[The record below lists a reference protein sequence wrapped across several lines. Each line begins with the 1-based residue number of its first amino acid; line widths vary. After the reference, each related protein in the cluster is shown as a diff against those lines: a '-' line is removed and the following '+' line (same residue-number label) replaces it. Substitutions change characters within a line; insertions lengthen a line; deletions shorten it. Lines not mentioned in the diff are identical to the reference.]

1 MEYAFLSDA
10 GLYRM
15 TNEDC
20 VGVFTVSDVFTVALL
35 LDGMGGVNGG
45 TVASHMAYTTM
56 ATELELR
63 LSFLLCEEGG
73 ITHRAVGDVLR
84 SAAREANRAVYEHA
98 RQNVE
103 LRGMGTTLV
112 AAVFYGKHCC
122 ILNVGDSRAY
132 YFSEGQMTQVTKD
145 QSYLQYLLDHDQ
157 ISEKDVG
164 DFKEKNVIMS
174 AVGTEYELK
183 SDLYYLS
190 FTETDTEKILLC
202 SDGLHDYV
210 PEETIRRTVNK
221 RRSLDV
227 IVSKLID
234 AAYDGGGED
243 NISAVLLRI

>member
-15 TNEDC
+15 TNEDRA
-20 VGVFTVSDVFTVALL
+20 GVFTVSDVFTVALL
-35 LDGMGGVNGG
+35 LDGMGGVSGG
-45 TVASHMAYTTM
+45 MVASRMAYDTM

-84 SAAREANRAVYEHA
+84 AAASEANKAVYEHA
-98 RQNVE
+98 RQNAE

-112 AAVFYGKHCC
+112 VAVFYGKHCC

-132 YFSEGQMTQVTKD
+132 YFAEGQMTQVTKD
-145 QSYLQYLLDHDQ
+145 QSYLQYLLDHDK

-190 FTETDTEKILLC
+190 FTDAGTEQILLC

-210 PEETIRRTVNK
+210 SEETIRRTVNK

-243 NISAVLLRI
+243 NISAVLVRI

>member
-1 MEYAFLSDA
+1 MEYAFDSDA
-10 GLYRM
+10 GLYRK

-45 TVASHMAYTTM
+45 MVASRMAYDTM

-73 ITHRAVGDVLR
+73 ITHRAVGDVMR
-84 SAAREANRAVYEHA
+84 QAAAAANKAVYDHA
-98 RQNVE
+98 RKNVE

-132 YFSEGQMTQVTKD
+132 YFADRQMTQVTKD
-145 QSYLQYLLDHDQ
+145 QSYLQYLLDHDK
-157 ISEKDVG
+157 ISENDVS

-183 SDLYYLS
+183 SDLYYLTFQGTS
-190 FTETDTEKILLC
+190 SELLLLC

-210 PEETIRRTVNK
+210 SEDVICRTVNK
-221 RRSLDV
+221 KRSLEA

-243 NISAVLLRI
+243 NISTVLVRM